1 MIKRILSVL
10 FCCILLFSCSFA
22 ASAESY
28 DGYTYDFFDDAVPSR
43 LGYWTERVLKADD
56 IAEELGSFNEP
67 KDIFVTEDNKVYIL
81 DSGNSRVVVLDENF
95 GLVKIISE
103 FSTENGAVPLND
115 ASGIFVDS
123 SKKMYIAD
131 PASNCVWIS
140 DGEGKII
147 KTLRKPETD
156 MLDSELELRPQKV
169 LVDSAGVIYVAA
181 AGVYQ
186 GALLYNPDGEF
197 DGFYGSNTVEVSGK
211 LLLDRFWKSIM
222 TNEQAGNIAKYYPEE
237 FTSFDINE
245 KDFVFTVTQTTSTKK
260 KIKKLNPMGR
270 DTLEAEKFGE
280 LESVP
285 IKGQLTDS
293 LFVDIVV
300 GKSGVFSALDQR
312 SKRIFQYD
320 EEGNLLFV
328 VGGNG
333 SQSGTFRTP
342 AAIEVIGD
350 KLIVLDSGKNN
361 ITIFS
366 PTAFGGMVLEAVS
379 LYTEGKYSE
388 ARMLWEE
395 VLKHDHNY
403 MTAYVSLGK
412 SLLADEKFAESLEYF
427 KLGNDRDG
435 YSDAFQSYRNEL
447 LQKNFLWLCLAAVT
461 VIGLIVWLTS
471 KKNRCGKA
479 KKVLSFIS
487 PFRFLF
493 HPIDS
498 AEEMKL
504 HGTGSY
510 LISSVILLVWFV
522 GAVLKYAATGFL
534 FNTNDVDKMNLGLI
548 FLTTI
553 PVFAVGVVSNW
564 GVCTLMNGKG
574 KMRDIWIGGSYCLI
588 PYVLSNFVYVIF
600 SHYFVLNEQIF
611 LDWILW
617 IGILWSAAML
627 FGVLSGVH
635 DYSFGATVGSV
646 VLTAIG
652 MLIVAFLILLV
663 VSLVQQA
670 FSFVSSIVNEL
681 IYRIR

>member
-10 FCCILLFSCSFA
+10 FCGILLFSCSFA

-28 DGYTYDFFDDAVPSR
+28 DGYTYDFFEDAVPSQ
-43 LGYWTERVLKADD
+43 LGYLTEKVLKADD
-56 IAEELGSFNEP
+56 IAAELGSFNEP
-67 KDIFVTEDNKVYIL
+67 KDIFVTEDNEIYIL
-81 DSGNSRVVVLDENF
+81 DSGNSRVVVLNENF
-95 GLVKIISE
+95 SLIKIISE
-103 FSTENGAVPLND
+103 FSTENGAVALND

-140 DGEGKII
+140 DGEGNIL
-147 KTLRKPETD
+147 KTLEKPDTD

-169 LVDSAGVIYVAA
+169 LVDSAGVVYVAS

-186 GALLYNPDGEF
+186 GALLYTPDGEF

-222 TNEQAGNIAKYYPEE
+222 TNEQADNIAKYYPEE

-300 GKSGVFSALDQR
+300 SKSGIFSALDQR
-312 SKRIFQYD
+312 SNRIFQYD

-342 AAIEVIGD
+342 AAIEAIGD

-361 ITIFS
+361 ITVFS

-403 MTAYVSLGK
+403 MTAYISIGK

-447 LQKNFLWLCLAAVT
+447 LQKNFLWLCLAAVA
-461 VIGLIVWLTS
+461 VIVLIVWLTS
-471 KKNRCGKA
+471 KKNKNGKA
-479 KKVLSFIS
+479 KKELSFIS

-493 HPIDS
+493 HPTDS

-510 LISSVILLVWFV
+510 LVSAVILTVWFV

-548 FLTTI
+548 FLTTV

-588 PYVLSNFVYVIF
+588 PYAVSNFVYVIF
-600 SHYFVLNEQIF
+600 SHYFVLSEQIF

-617 IGILWSAAML
+617 IGILWSAVML
-627 FGVLSGVH
+627 FGVLSGIH

-646 VLTAIG
+646 VMTTIA

-670 FSFVSSIVNEL
+670 FSFVSSIINEL
-681 IYRIR
+681 VYRIR